1 MTVFRTPWE
10 PDPAPAMAQPA
21 WLYHHLTI
29 TGPAGVVA
37 GFAAAARGSGVAPW
51 QIDSAALQ
59 EDVFNLAAAQ
69 PPAQRSLSI
78 EGCRILARQFRDRAE
93 ARQAR
98 AVALAGRSWA
108 CPFDLHTLLPVP
120 DGILQHGPTH
130 PAALSLA
137 GGALGHPR
145 RPAAG
150 RRAARCTT
158 CPPVAAGPRRPWLR
172 LLHQRRHAA
181 RRGRAAGGTLDTP
194 AFRTAAASGLRR
206 GGRHDR

>member
-1 MTVFRTPWE
+1 LTVFRTPWE

-78 EGCRILARQFRDRAE
+78 EGCRILARR
-93 ARQAR
+93 
-98 AVALAGRSWA
+98 VRS
-108 CPFDLHTLLPVP
+108 P
-120 DGILQHGPTH
+120 
-130 PAALSLA
+130 
-137 GGALGHPR
+137 
-145 RPAAG
+145 
-150 RRAARCTT
+150 
-158 CPPVAAGPRRPWLR
+158 
-172 LLHQRRHAA
+172 
-181 RRGRAAGGTLDTP
+181 
-194 AFRTAAASGLRR
+194 
-206 GGRHDR
+206 